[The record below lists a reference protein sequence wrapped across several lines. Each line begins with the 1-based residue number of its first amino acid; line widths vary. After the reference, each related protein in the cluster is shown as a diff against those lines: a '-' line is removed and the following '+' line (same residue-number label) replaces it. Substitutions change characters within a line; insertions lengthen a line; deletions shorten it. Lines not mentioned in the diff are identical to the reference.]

1 MSKTEQSVRAAVE
14 GLREMG
20 CIVDYLD
27 NVLTVWRYTK
37 TDDEFDNV
45 APTVRNTVAFF
56 PGRGYRWGTD
66 GIGYLSRKKAGCVE
80 VFRSIDTVAV
90 RKVLEKMFP

>member
-1 MSKTEQSVRAAVE
+1 
-14 GLREMG
+14 MG
-20 CIVDYLD
+20 CWVDYLD
-27 NVLTVWRYTK
+27 GTLIVARHTK
-37 TDDEFDNV
+37 TDEEFDNV

-56 PGRGYRWGTD
+56 PGRGYRWGCD
-66 GIGYLSRKKAGCVE
+66 GVGYLSCKKAKCVE